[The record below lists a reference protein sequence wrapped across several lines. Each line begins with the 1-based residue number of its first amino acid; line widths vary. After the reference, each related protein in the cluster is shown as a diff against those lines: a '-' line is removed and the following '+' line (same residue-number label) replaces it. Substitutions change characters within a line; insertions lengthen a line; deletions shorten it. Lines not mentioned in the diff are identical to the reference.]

1 LGALCRKLVL
11 WLGINERAEKVLH
24 FLCGWTN
31 RGEDNVFDK
40 RSQRI
45 FRKKGKRRWW
55 KEMEIDL
62 KLGDG
67 GLGSRSKWLWVD
79 FLVLVELEAGRRAS
93 TGRQGLGWWRSEF

>member
-1 LGALCRKLVL
+1 
-11 WLGINERAEKVLH
+11 
-24 FLCGWTN
+24 
-31 RGEDNVFDK
+31 
-40 RSQRI
+40 
-45 FRKKGKRRWW
+45 
-55 KEMEIDL
+55 MEIDL